1 MFKIKLISF
10 FIGISFVALAQ
21 EEVEWASEL
30 RAFSTQ
36 RAAKQNSAKQVIGRP
51 NAVLG
56 HSESKCEWQ
65 PEKENA
71 GKEEFVHVRFK
82 RPNFAHQVVIC
93 QGQNPGAIVKVIAIN
108 TSGGQK
114 TIYENENPSAVS
126 DKDKVLNIIF
136 EKPSKTKIRDIR
148 VVIDSRSV
156 KGWNGIDAIG
166 ITTSK
171 EKFVP
176 KVHTADN
183 AKYGN
188 RENLGHAVNSAFI
201 EYLPQIS
208 PDGKMLY
215 FARRNHPD
223 NTGSSGAD
231 DIWYSKLKG
240 KTWSN
245 AVKADKTLNNKN
257 PNFVYTITPDGNTLL
272 LGNTYTSG
280 DVATE
285 GVASSFK
292 SGNGWSQPAALQIK
306 SYKNISPHNEFCMG
320 ANKKAMVMSIND
332 GNSLG
337 DNDLYVSFIQKDRT
351 WSKPLNL
358 GEMINT
364 AGAEASPFLSAD
376 AKTLYFSSDGY
387 LSFGKS
393 DIYVSKRLDDS
404 WTNWSEPVNMG
415 SVINTPENEL
425 YYSIPA
431 SGSYAY
437 FVSRNQTLGESDIF
451 RVKLPEAVKPYPVT
465 LVTGKVINKL
475 TGKPVQALVNYDQL
489 PEGIEVGEASTDP
502 ETEEYKIVIPQDHMY
517 SLHATLEGY
526 YPIAVRIDEENVSD
540 HHYHQIKKD
549 LYVVPLVEGEVVLM
563 NNIRFERSK
572 AEFLEYST
580 PELERLAQFMKAKPN
595 SIIKL
600 IGHTDNQ
607 GAKDWNHKLSV
618 ERVKKVK
625 AFLVEQGIESKRIKM
640 EGRGGTEP
648 VSENDKEEN
657 RALNR
662 RVEVQFIKIN

>member
-1 MFKIKLISF
+1 MFKIKLFSF
-10 FIGISFVALAQ
+10 FIIISFSSFSQ
-21 EEVEWASEL
+21 EEMEWAGEL

-36 RAAKQNSAKQVIGRP
+36 KSDVQNSAKQAIGKP

-71 GKEEFVHVRFK
+71 GKEEFVHVRFGQPK
-82 RPNFAHQVVIC
+82 FAHQVVIC
-93 QGQNPGAIVKVIAIN
+93 QGSNPGAISKVIAIN

-114 TIYENENPSAVS
+114 VIYENENPSAVS
-126 DKDKVLNIIF
+126 DKDKVLNVIF
-136 EKPSKTKIRDIR
+136 EKPSITKIRDIR
-148 VVIDSRSV
+148 VIIDSRSV

-166 ITTSK
+166 ITNSK
-171 EKFVP
+171 DKFVP
-176 KVHTADN
+176 KIHTVDN

-188 RENLGHAVNSAFI
+188 RENLGHSVNSAFI

-215 FARRNHPD
+215 FARRNHPE
-223 NTGSSGAD
+223 NTGSSESD
-231 DIWYSKLKG
+231 DIWYSKLTG
-240 KTWSN
+240 KSWSN

-272 LGNTYTSG
+272 LGNTYASNG
-280 DVATE
+280 EATE

-292 SGNGWSQPAALQIK
+292 SGEGWSKPAALNIK

-332 GNSLG
+332 GSSLG
-337 DNDLYVSFIQKDRT
+337 DNDLYVSFIQKDRS

-358 GEMINT
+358 GELINT

-376 AKTLYFSSDGY
+376 GKTMYFSSEGY

-404 WTNWSEPVNMG
+404 WTKWSDPINMG
-415 SVINTPENEL
+415 NVINTPENEL

-451 RVKLPEAVKPYPVT
+451 RVKLPEEVKPYPVT

-502 ETEEYKIVIPQDHMY
+502 KTEEYKIVIPQDHMY

-526 YPIAVRIDEENVSD
+526 YPIATRIDEENVSD

-572 AEFLEYST
+572 AEFLEFST

-595 SIIKL
+595 SVIKL

-607 GAKDWNHKLSV
+607 GARDWNQKLSE

-625 AFLVEQGIESKRIKM
+625 DFLIEHGVESKRIKM
-640 EGRGGTEP
+640 EGKGGTEP
-648 VSENDKEEN
+648 VADNDKELN
-657 RALNR
+657 RAMNR